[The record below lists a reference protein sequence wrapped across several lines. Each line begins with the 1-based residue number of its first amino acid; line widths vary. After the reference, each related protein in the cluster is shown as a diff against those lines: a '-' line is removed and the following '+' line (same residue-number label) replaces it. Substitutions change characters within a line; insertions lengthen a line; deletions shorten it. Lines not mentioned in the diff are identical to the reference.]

1 MNTNQ
6 KKLKLV
12 KEGIKSSTLNKM
24 TDSQVDILFSKL
36 QEQVT
41 TTTKQ
46 VKTITVPQNIA
57 KSTGAD
63 IGNVNVKT
71 DENGNVVES
80 DLITVFD
87 LEKTGWRSFNFTKVK
102 AIA

>member
-12 KEGIKSSTLNKM
+12 KEGIKASTLNKM

-41 TTTKQ
+41 T
-46 VKTITVPQNIA
+46 VSEPAN
-57 KSTGAD
+57 
-63 IGNVNVKT
+63 NR
-71 DENGNVVES
+71 
-80 DLITVFD
+80 L
-87 LEKTGWRSFNFTKVK
+87 
-102 AIA
+102 